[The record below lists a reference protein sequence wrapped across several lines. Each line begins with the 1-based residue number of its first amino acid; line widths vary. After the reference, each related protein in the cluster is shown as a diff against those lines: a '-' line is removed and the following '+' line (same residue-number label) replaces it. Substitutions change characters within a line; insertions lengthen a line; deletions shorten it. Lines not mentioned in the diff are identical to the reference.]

1 MTAGVDS
8 GSSLVVIFSNDR
20 SQLKQVM
27 TELKGSLSPGDEAV
41 VVNSGDLETTQE
53 DTFVLIPRA
62 KDLFG
67 QLKDLVVDRS
77 KDFVVFMAPGV
88 AGYGAWLSELVSAF
102 DDLPEN
108 SVVIPRS
115 AFCTGPQM
123 VPISDASAALSKG
136 RRHRLARGWAKEYH
150 GYVSL
155 EAAASNLCLAVRTED
170 LLSELE
176 VTDKDSFAGEA
187 FEDFFARLFAWA
199 SGLGGIYISH
209 ASLVNSFSKFMS
221 AKPYLDAIP
230 SSEEYPLVSGC
241 LIVKNEEQYLGECLK
256 SLASFVDEIVIYDTG
271 SNDSTIEIAE
281 SFGAKVVRG
290 YWDDDFGAARN
301 RSLAHCRGRWILW
314 IDADE
319 RTLGDPHKVR
329 GRLADPVLDYSN
341 FECKQIRIRNHF
353 GNGLAHSISHVALR
367 IFLRTEGSF
376 YGALHE
382 RVRRRAR
389 LDLILEDLV
398 ASSISELTIDH
409 LGYLNEV
416 MAKKTKTERNSGL
429 AEKNFDVVSDLEAL
443 IQRARTYMFVG
454 EIRKARET
462 ALDVLEKLDS
472 SGNNEDD
479 KRWIVAT
486 AYSVVIDSLI
496 LEDKPELAEEW
507 LEKFEDRSNF
517 MSRPMSFRARI
528 RLLQGR
534 YSEALALFQA
544 LPDSEIS
551 DDGLEIAF
559 DHYVP
564 EMAECLACLGRQAEA
579 VEMLLGSLERDG
591 VLEVHLG
598 RLVELMNQ
606 ASIPLSRL
614 AKAVA
619 NMNQEMFYAQLLQL
633 GEEVAD
639 SILEQIYVVDDSST
653 VLLATAS
660 KVALGLGLERMLE
673 WSARLRMAG
682 YAQFCPLLARAND
695 ESVDELDRVVCAAI
709 AYGAFSD
716 LRAREICMSVL
727 DKNKSKELIKAVSV
741 YAPSL
746 LAPSV

>member
-1 MTAGVDS
+1 MTTGVDG

-27 TELKGSLSPGDEAV
+27 NELRGSLSPGDEV
-41 VVNSGDLETTQE
+41 VVFDCGGLGAAQE
-53 DTFVLIPRA
+53 DKFVLIPQA
-62 KDLFG
+62 KGLFG

-88 AGYGAWLSELVSAF
+88 AGYGTWLSELVGAF
-102 DDLPEN
+102 EEVPKS

-136 RRHRLARGWAKEYH
+136 GRHRFARSWVKEYH
-150 GYVSL
+150 GYVTL

-176 VTDKDSFAGEA
+176 VVGNDSFAGEG
-187 FEDFFARLFAWA
+187 FEDAFGRLFAWA

-209 ASLVNSFSKFMS
+209 ASLVNSFSAYMS

-230 SSEEYPLVSGC
+230 YSEEYPLVSGC

-256 SLASFVDEIVIYDTG
+256 SLAGFVDEMVVYDTG

-301 RSLAHCRGRWILW
+301 RSLANCKGRWILW

-319 RTLGDPHKVR
+319 RTLGDSLKVR
-329 GRLADPVLDYSN
+329 RKLADSVLSYSN
-341 FECKQIRIRNHF
+341 SECKQIRIRNHF

-382 RVRRRAR
+382 RVRRRAKV
-389 LDLILEDLV
+389 DLILEDLL
-398 ASSISELTIDH
+398 ASSFSELTIDH
-409 LGYLNEV
+409 LGYLNEL

-443 IQRARTYMFVG
+443 MQRARTYMFVG

-462 ALDVLEKLDS
+462 ALDILEKIDS

-496 LEDKPELAEEW
+496 LEKNPELAEEW

-564 EMAECLACLGRQAEA
+564 EVAECLVSLGRQAEA
-579 VEMLLGSLERDG
+579 VEVLLGSLERDG

-614 AKAVA
+614 AKAVGRI
-619 NMNQEMFYAQLLQL
+619 NQEMFYAQLLQL
-633 GEEVAD
+633 GPEVAD
-639 SILEQIYVVDDSST
+639 SILEQIYILGDSST

-673 WSARLRMAG
+673 WGARLRMAG
-682 YAQFCPLLARAND
+682 YAQFCPLLIRAND

-727 DKNKSKELIKAVSV
+727 DKNESRELTEAVSV

>member
-1 MTAGVDS
+1 MATGVDG

-27 TELKGSLSPGDEAV
+27 SELKGSLSPGDEAV
-41 VVNSGDLETTQE
+41 VFDCGGLEATQE
-53 DTFVLIPRA
+53 DTFVSIPQA

-67 QLKDLVVDRS
+67 QLKDLVLDRS
-77 KDFVVFMAPGV
+77 KEFVVFMAPGV

-123 VPISDASAALSKG
+123 VPISDASVVLSKG
-136 RRHRLARGWAKEYH
+136 GRHRFARGWAKEYH
-150 GYVSL
+150 GYVTL

-170 LLSELE
+170 LLNELE
-176 VTDKDSFAGEA
+176 VTDNNPFAGEA
-187 FEDFFARLFAWA
+187 FEDFFGRLFAWA
-199 SGLGGIYISH
+199 SVLGGIYISH
-209 ASLVNSFSKFMS
+209 ASLVNSFSAFMS

-256 SLASFVDEIVIYDTG
+256 SLAGFVDEIVVYDTG
-271 SNDSTIEIAE
+271 SDDSTVEIAE

-301 RSLAHCRGRWILW
+301 RSLAHCKGRWILW

-329 GRLADPVLDYSN
+329 GKLADPVLDYSN

-382 RVRRRAR
+382 RVRRRAKV
-389 LDLILEDLV
+389 DLILEDLV

-443 IQRARTYMFVG
+443 IQRAR
-454 EIRKARET
+454 
-462 ALDVLEKLDS
+462 
-472 SGNNEDD
+472 
-479 KRWIVAT
+479 
-486 AYSVVIDSLI
+486 
-496 LEDKPELAEEW
+496 
-507 LEKFEDRSNF
+507 RSEN
-517 MSRPMSFRARI
+517 
-528 RLLQGR
+528 
-534 YSEALALFQA
+534 
-544 LPDSEIS
+544 
-551 DDGLEIAF
+551 
-559 DHYVP
+559 
-564 EMAECLACLGRQAEA
+564 
-579 VEMLLGSLERDG
+579 
-591 VLEVHLG
+591 
-598 RLVELMNQ
+598 
-606 ASIPLSRL
+606 
-614 AKAVA
+614 
-619 NMNQEMFYAQLLQL
+619 
-633 GEEVAD
+633 
-639 SILEQIYVVDDSST
+639 
-653 VLLATAS
+653 
-660 KVALGLGLERMLE
+660 
-673 WSARLRMAG
+673 
-682 YAQFCPLLARAND
+682 
-695 ESVDELDRVVCAAI
+695 
-709 AYGAFSD
+709 
-716 LRAREICMSVL
+716 
-727 DKNKSKELIKAVSV
+727 
-741 YAPSL
+741 AP
-746 LAPSV
+746 

>member
-1 MTAGVDS
+1 MTTGVDG

-27 TELKGSLSPGDEAV
+27 NELRGSLSPGDEVV
-41 VVNSGDLETTQE
+41 VVNSGGLDAAQE
-53 DTFVLIPRA
+53 DTFVLIPQA
-62 KDLFG
+62 KDLLG

-77 KDFVVFMAPGV
+77 KEFVVLMAPGV
-88 AGYGAWLSELVSAF
+88 AGYGTWLSELVGAF
-102 DDLPEN
+102 DCLPEN

-136 RRHRLARGWAKEYH
+136 RRHRFARSWAEAYH
-150 GYVSL
+150 GYVTL
-155 EAAASNLCLAVRTED
+155 EASASNLCLALRTEN
-170 LLSELE
+170 LLNELE
-176 VTDKDSFAGEA
+176 VIGNDSFEGEA
-187 FEDFFARLFAWA
+187 FEVVFGRLFAWA

-209 ASLVNSFSKFMS
+209 ASLVNSRSEFMS

-230 SSEEYPLVSGC
+230 SSEVYPLVSGC

-256 SLASFVDEIVIYDTG
+256 SLAGFVDEIVVYDTG
-271 SNDSTIEIAE
+271 SDDSTIEIAE

-319 RTLGDPHKVR
+319 RTLGDSLKVR
-329 GRLADPVLDYSN
+329 GKLADPVLNYFNS
-341 FECKQIRIRNHF
+341 ECRQIRIRNHF
-353 GNGLAHSISHVALR
+353 GNGLAHSMSHVALR

-382 RVRRRAR
+382 RVRRRAKV
-389 LDLILEDLV
+389 DLIPEDLL
-398 ASSISELTIDH
+398 ASSFSELTIDH
-409 LGYLNEV
+409 LGYLNELMV
-416 MAKKTKTERNSGL
+416 KKTKTERNTGL

-443 IQRARTYMFVG
+443 MQQARTYMFVG
-454 EIRKARET
+454 EIQKAREA
-462 ALDVLEKLDS
+462 ALDILEKIDF

-486 AYSVVIDSLI
+486 AYSVVVDSLI
-496 LEDKPELAEEW
+496 LEKNPELAEEW
-507 LEKFEDRSNF
+507 LEKFEERSNF

-528 RLLQGR
+528 RLLQRR

-564 EMAECLACLGRQAEA
+564 EMAECLVSLGRQAEA
-579 VEMLLGSLERDG
+579 VELLLGYLERDG

-633 GEEVAD
+633 GPEVAD
-639 SILEQIYVVDDSST
+639 SILEQIYVVGDSST

-673 WSARLRMAG
+673 WGARLRIAG

-695 ESVDELDRVVCAAI
+695 ESVDEVDRGVCAAI

-727 DKNKSKELIKAVSV
+727 DKNKSKDLVEAVSV